1 MNVPFMCTTSAVM
14 SSIGDVCSRMGVISS
29 WLQGALSLYEFI
41 ISNLRCLP
49 TMVAVA
55 NAELKYRKMKHK
67 LIMHLLDKNTFM
79 T

>member
-1 MNVPFMCTTSAVM
+1 
-14 SSIGDVCSRMGVISS
+14 
-29 WLQGALSLYEFI
+29 
-41 ISNLRCLP
+41 
-49 TMVAVA
+49 MVAVA